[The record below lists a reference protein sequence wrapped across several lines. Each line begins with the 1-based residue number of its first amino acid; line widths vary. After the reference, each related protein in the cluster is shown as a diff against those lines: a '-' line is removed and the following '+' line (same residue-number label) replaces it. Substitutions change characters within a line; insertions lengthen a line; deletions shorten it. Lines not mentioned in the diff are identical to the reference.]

1 MQMNQTISG
10 RRENE
15 SLYSLEDRH
24 DSAIHEAD
32 GLDELDAREARLR
45 LAAAVRTFC
54 DLRPSRGETN
64 EALHHRV
71 LTEVHA
77 ICARIVACEGAGLSR
92 DEIVGMLGPV
102 REIHARSPFVQRLQ
116 DWPRGYPGDF
126 ETVEYI
132 CSGRNRAKP
141 GTIEAVCESYS
152 LNLPIAQQHRNKVR
166 HQASRI
172 LKTMMEKPRQSRIF
186 TLACGSCPDF
196 RQLQPLLEQYAGEI
210 VLNDSDDAALSF
222 VGPIFASVEER
233 VRFVQG
239 NALKVA
245 RRMEREKKF
254 DLVLAGGLFDYLG
267 DRHATYLIETIYH
280 GLLADGGTFFFT
292 NIARGNP
299 YRSLIEHFGDW
310 FLLERSEDD
319 IRKLCVEAGVPKDAV
334 QTRCDETGL
343 AVLIEITP

>member
-1 MQMNQTISG
+1 MNQAISG
-10 RRENE
+10 R
-15 SLYSLEDRH
+15 LEKATAYALEHGD
-24 DSAIHEAD
+24 DVTLHEAVS
-32 GLDELDAREARLR
+32 LHELEAREARLR

-54 DLRPSRGETN
+54 ELTPARGETN

-92 DEIVGMLGPV
+92 DEIVAMLGPV

-116 DWPRGYPGDF
+116 EWPRGYPGDF

-132 CSGRNRAKP
+132 CSARNRATP
-141 GTIEAVCESYS
+141 GTIESVCEAYS

-166 HQASRI
+166 HQAARI
-172 LKTMMEKPRQSRIF
+172 LATMMEKPGQSRIF

-196 RQLQPLLEQYAGEI
+196 RQLQPLLERYAGEI
-210 VLNDSDDAALSF
+210 VLNDSDDAALSY
-222 VGPIFASVEER
+222 VAPIFAAVEER
-233 VRFVQG
+233 VRFAQG

-245 RRMEREKKF
+245 KRMEREGKF

-267 DRHATYLIETIYH
+267 DRHATYLIETVYH

-319 IRKLCVEAGVPKDAV
+319 IRKLCVDARVPEDAV
-334 QTRCDETGL
+334 QMRRDETGL
-343 AVLIEITP
+343 AVLVEITP